1 MEPKTDCNRPRRLI
15 LWWSIGSLALLA
27 ILALLFWVGYRS
39 DESPSPPVS
48 FQSAGELTPPD
59 VDHPVPVV
67 KTPPLPVVETGSEPA
82 GEQPPTNPQPI
93 TSAPEDTPDEDPPA
107 DNSDQTPLPSL
118 GDDPAPKLPND
129 WAELT
134 SADKISL
141 NPFSCDLSIEEIN
154 LDDGRCRQRSTPAS
168 NPRPWNPTA
177 LNLFSTTE
185 VENRSLKISCYNQD
199 LSYLLN
205 TPSQPVNPGGIDWT
219 GPGNLFNRPSPSP
232 NGDVNSRS
240 SPTPNNNSDNNR
252 GFRHCVLRVVLEM
265 TVDGFY
271 FPNGCRTW
279 RSGFVKLVGAKDGEA
294 KTYSSLSTPAPGV
307 LCTKNTVPIA
317 KGQKITQTF
326 LFEIPDSDLNSKVTQ
341 IKFGWLEP
349 RLAFKGNFGFK
360 SETKP
365 PTADPLRSL
374 Y

>member
-1 MEPKTDCNRPRRLI
+1 MEPKTDRNRPRRLI
-15 LWWSIGSLALLA
+15 LYWSTGGLAVLASLS
-27 ILALLFWVGYRS
+27 LLFWIGYRS
-39 DESPSPPVS
+39 DESSLPIVSPDPASELASPEVDQPPPIVVTSPPS
-48 FQSAGELTPPD
+48 
-59 VDHPVPVV
+59 
-67 KTPPLPVVETGSEPA
+67 VVETDSEPV
-82 GEQPPTNPQPI
+82 GEQPPTNPPPI
-93 TSAPEDTPDEDPPA
+93 PPAPEDTPDEDPPS

-118 GDDPAPKLPND
+118 GDDPVPKLPND

-141 NPFSCDLSIEEIN
+141 NPLGCDLSVEEIN
-154 LDDGRCRQRSTPAS
+154 LDDGHCRQRSTPAS
-168 NPRPWNPTA
+168 KPQPWNPTA
-177 LNLFSTTE
+177 LNLFSTTN

-219 GPGNLFNRPSPSP
+219 SLGNLFNEPSPSP

-240 SPTPNNNSDNNR
+240 SPTPNNNSDNSR
-252 GFRHCVLRVVLEM
+252 GFRHCILRVVLEM
-265 TVDGFY
+265 TVDDFY

-279 RSGFVKLVGAKDGEA
+279 LPGFVKLVGAKDGET
-294 KTYSSLSTPAPGV
+294 KTYSSLSTPAPDV

-326 LFEIPDSDLNSKVTQ
+326 LFEVPDSDLNSKVTQ
-341 IKFGWLEP
+341 IKFDWLEP
-349 RLAFKGNFGFK
+349 KLAFRGNFDFK

-365 PTADPLRSL
+365 LTADPLQFP